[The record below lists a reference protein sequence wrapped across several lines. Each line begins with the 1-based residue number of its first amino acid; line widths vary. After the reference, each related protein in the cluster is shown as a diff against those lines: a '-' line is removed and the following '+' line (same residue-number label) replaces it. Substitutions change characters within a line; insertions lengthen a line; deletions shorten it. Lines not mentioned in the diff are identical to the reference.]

1 MSLLTRCPV
10 CTTLYRVVPDQLRI
24 SEGWVKC
31 GQCGDIFDASQHL
44 IEADIDPEP
53 QRGAAVETSPTQDV
67 GAIFDPTDDAVA
79 PAPADI
85 DATDSSVLSAPEP
98 GLDSDA
104 PVAAETTAEAA
115 ADGEACIDADWS
127 YELSDGLHQD
137 DVAAGE
143 APLSA
148 PVVGDSNQQPE
159 SESAPAHAPQF
170 EPHQVR
176 WDDAPPTNS
185 TTLATGA
192 ALLDDVPVTFM
203 QGDKQALF
211 WQRPLVRVVL
221 ALVCLALGISL
232 AGQWVY
238 LERDRLAAQQPELK
252 PMLQS
257 FCRVTNCE
265 VQPLKRIESLSVDS
279 VGFHQLGKG
288 TYRLTFTVKNSSHLP
303 LAMPYVELALT
314 DAQDRPVYRRVFSS
328 KDLGVT
334 GAEIAAGADWPAD
347 VALGVNTDALAQR
360 VFGYRLL
367 VFYP

>member
-44 IEADIDPEP
+44 IEADLDPEP
-53 QRGAAVETSPTQDV
+53 QRGAAVEPSPTQDA
-67 GAIFDPTDDAVA
+67 GAIFDPADDAVA
-79 PAPADI
+79 TARTDI
-85 DATDSSVLSAPEP
+85 DATDFSVPSAPDP
-98 GLDSDA
+98 GLDLNA
-104 PVAAETTAEAA
+104 PVAPETTAEAE
-115 ADGEACIDADWS
+115 ADGDACIDANWS
-127 YELSDGLHQD
+127 YELGDGLHQD

-148 PVVGDSNQQPE
+148 PDAGDSNQQPE
-159 SESAPAHAPQF
+159 PESAPAPQF

-185 TTLATGA
+185 TTTLAADA
-192 ALLDDVPVTFM
+192 ALPDDVPVTFM
-203 QGDKQALF
+203 QGGKQTLF

-221 ALVCLALGISL
+221 ALVCLALGLSL

-238 LERDRLAAQQPELK
+238 LQRDRLAAQQPDLK
-252 PMLQS
+252 SMLQA

-279 VGFHQLGKG
+279 VGFHQLGKE
-288 TYRLTFTVKNSSHLP
+288 TYRLTFTVKNSYTLP

-334 GAEIAAGADWPAD
+334 GTEIAAGADWPAD
-347 VALGVNTDALAQR
+347 VAMRVNTDALAQR